1 MAEKRTGCLTWI
13 FAAIAAMVLF
23 SIINAM
29 INGPTEPTKP
39 AAAPE
44 KTAEEL
50 RHEKEVTV
58 ATVAAK
64 SIKTALRNPDSFV
77 LVSALVM
84 DSGAVCLDYRAQNG
98 FGGMNR
104 EQAVVPANTTKLL
117 GTDTQGFRTAWSTN
131 CAGKTGRDVTY
142 LVNQYIKL
150 I

>member
-1 MAEKRTGCLTWI
+1 MGQKRTGCFTWVLG
-13 FAAIAAMVLF
+13 AVAVMVLF

-29 INGPTEPTKP
+29 INGPTEPTKQ

-64 SIKTALRNPDSFV
+64 SIKAALRNPDSFV
-77 LVSALVM
+77 LESALVM

-104 EQAVVPANTTKLL
+104 EQAVVPANTTKLF
-117 GTDTQGFRTAWSTN
+117 GTDTQGFKSAWRTH
-131 CAGKTGRDVTY
+131 CAGKTRRDVTY